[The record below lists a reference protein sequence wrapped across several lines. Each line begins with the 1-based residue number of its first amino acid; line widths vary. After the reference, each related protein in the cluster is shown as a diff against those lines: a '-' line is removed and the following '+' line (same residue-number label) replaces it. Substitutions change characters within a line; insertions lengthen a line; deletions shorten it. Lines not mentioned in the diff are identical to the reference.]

1 VPHEANDANPLSSP
15 CALPEERSW
24 MMTLVTQGGSRGLRR
39 GNKQPRLPWGG
50 RGRENAVTGIRPGA
64 KRVGHLIGES
74 TTWEG
79 RTTPQ
84 HRRRKESRARV
95 LASTRR
101 GGGAEAKASVG

>member
-24 MMTLVTQGGSRGLRR
+24 TMTLLTQGGSRGIRR

-50 RGRENAVTGIRPGA
+50 GGRENAVTGSGPVA

-74 TTWEG
+74 AAWEG
-79 RTTPQ
+79 RTEPQ
-84 HRRRKESRARV
+84 HRRRKE
-95 LASTRR
+95 
-101 GGGAEAKASVG
+101 